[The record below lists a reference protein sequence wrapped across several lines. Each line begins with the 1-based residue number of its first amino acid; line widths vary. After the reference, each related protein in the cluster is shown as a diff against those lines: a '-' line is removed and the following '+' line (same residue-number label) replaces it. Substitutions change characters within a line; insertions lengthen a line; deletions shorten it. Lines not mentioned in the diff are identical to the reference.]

1 MGLVDPATP
10 LDAGPLKAKLVFS
23 DEFNGPELSPHRWNI
38 GINANNILHGML
50 HACYRSENIDF
61 QQGKLVLTAR
71 YHPQGVSGKLN
82 KETKRYEYSSG
93 ALNTIEKFYLR
104 QNMYVEARIKLPTN
118 QGGYCVFSG
127 LANRSPKT
135 TLLDPRERM
144 QLHFFEYVANEKNR
158 MFASLIWFNDYLKK
172 EIPSHLKSTDY
183 IKLAEDHYVITA
195 DMKRARWIGDHSFI
209 PVLDWYEWYEW
220 NDYVTV
226 GFKATP
232 SQLEWYISE
241 KGPVWQSPP
250 YMVFQG
256 GRVAPPVYLGRER
269 PSDNDAWQR
278 PVPAR
283 LENSLV
289 LDFSLR
295 EVNWAGGPIDKEQL
309 PAYMLVDYIRVY
321 QLN

>member
-1 MGLVDPATP
+1 
-10 LDAGPLKAKLVFS
+10 
-23 DEFNGPELSPHRWNI
+23 
-38 GINANNILHGML
+38 
-50 HACYRSENIDF
+50 
-61 QQGKLVLTAR
+61 
-71 YHPQGVSGKLN
+71 
-82 KETKRYEYSSG
+82 
-93 ALNTIEKFYLR
+93 
-104 QNMYVEARIKLPTN
+104 MYVEARIKLPTN

-127 LANRSPKT
+127 LASQSPKT

-241 KGPVWQSPP
+241 KGPVWQSPFRAGEWP
-250 YMVFQG
+250 HPFILGVNDHLIMMCGSGQFQ
-256 GRVAPPVYLGRER
+256 RV
-269 PSDNDAWQR
+269 
-278 PVPAR
+278 
-283 LENSLV
+283 
-289 LDFSLR
+289 
-295 EVNWAGGPIDKEQL
+295 
-309 PAYMLVDYIRVY
+309 
-321 QLN
+321 